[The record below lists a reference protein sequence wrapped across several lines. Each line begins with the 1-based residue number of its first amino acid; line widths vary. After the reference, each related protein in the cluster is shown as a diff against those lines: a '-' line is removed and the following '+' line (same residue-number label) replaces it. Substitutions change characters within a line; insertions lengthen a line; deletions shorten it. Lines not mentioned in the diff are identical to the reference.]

1 MRTLFRKLWRFL
13 RLAAIAAIIVG
24 VVRTVMGKKKPEVT
38 GEASW
43 PPLVD
48 DARTS
53 APSALQADVAGT
65 PEQDDA
71 QAEDEPEL
79 STDGESSET
88 DSSEVVWVDPADGEC
103 PASHPVKGNAQSKI
117 YHVPGGASY
126 GRTVAERCYISAEAA
141 EADGFRAAKR

>member
-1 MRTLFRKLWRFL
+1 MRSFLGKLWRFL
-13 RLAAIAAIIVG
+13 RLAAIAALVVG
-24 VVRTVMGKKKPEVT
+24 VVRKVMGRNQPEVT

-48 DARTS
+48 EPEADATS
-53 APSALQADVAGT
+53 APRTLV
-65 PEQDDA
+65 A
-71 QAEDEPEL
+71 QAPTEPEPE
-79 STDGESSET
+79 TEESEPSEPEPET
-88 DSSEVVWVDPADGEC
+88 AEAEADWVEPVDGEC

-117 YHVPGGASY
+117 FHVPGGASY